1 MRHQPAG
8 VGGITV
14 KAETQLIIDTAQA
27 HLGQG
32 FFNHCQR
39 LLIAGV
45 VIASEQEIQ
54 LRGGGKFRRFSK
66 PAIVRVIGLH
76 KKLTGLIQY
85 ILIEFCSRLTAAQAN
100 NMLGDLV
107 CAGQNL
113 LAIISPRCGYFR
125 QQFHHSGPSPALVLG
140 KIGAGIKGFFI
151 RGHDDGHGPAAAA
164 G

>member
-8 VGGITV
+8 IGGITV
-14 KAETQLIIDTAQA
+14 KAETQLIVDPPES

-45 VIASEQEIQ
+45 VIAPEQKIQ
-54 LRGGGKFRRFSK
+54 LMGRGKFRRFSK
-66 PAIVRVIGLH
+66 PAVFRVIGLH
-76 KKLTGLIQY
+76 KKLPGLIQNF
-85 ILIEFCSRLTAAQAN
+85 LIEFCSRLTAAQAN

-113 LAIISPRCGYFR
+113 LAIISPRFGDLR
-125 QQFHHSGPSPALVLG
+125 
-140 KIGAGIKGFFI
+140 
-151 RGHDDGHGPAAAA
+151 
-164 G
+164 